1 MTSIHRSIFLALLT
15 LAALACNKGNAPAA
29 GNTST
34 GTGSA
39 NLSPSDLPA
48 STVVATVAGKN
59 ITLGELDKKL
69 ENELADLQETYRQ
82 QRFQLRRQGLER
94 MVLEQLVRAEALKK
108 GFADKPAEGDQPAM
122 TAEDQFLKAEVE
134 DKAGEPTEEE
144 LQAVYQRF
152 QSQMP
157 PGTTME
163 QVRPQL
169 VQAAQNQKRQEI
181 ANALFERLKKEA
193 NVQVKLEEPRREVAA
208 VGPSRGPENAPVTI
222 VEFSDFQCPFCSRA
236 VETVDKVMETY
247 PGKVRLVFRQFPLD
261 FHPQAQKAAEA
272 SLCAADQGKFWEVH
286 DLMFQNQQ
294 QLQADQLKGYAKTA
308 GLDVEKF
315 NKCLDSGEKAAKVQE
330 DLQAGK
336 AAGVR
341 GTPAFFING
350 VFLNGAV
357 PLEEFKKVIDQE
369 LASKG

>member
-1 MTSIHRSIFLALLT
+1 MTQTLRTLSLALLVI
-15 LAALACNKGNAPAA
+15 AAVGCNKEKAPA
-29 GNTST
+29 TSAT
-34 GTGSA
+34 GASA
-39 NLSPSDLPA
+39 AAQPSDLPP
-48 STVVATVAGKN
+48 STVVATVSGKN
-59 ITLGELDKKL
+59 ITLGELDKQL
-69 ENELADLQETYRQ
+69 ENELADLEETYRQ
-82 QRFQLRRQGLER
+82 QKFQLRRQGLER

-108 GFADKPAEGDQPAM
+108 GFQDKPAEGDKPKE

-169 VQAAQNQKRQEI
+169 VQAAKNQKRQEI
-181 ANALFERLKKEA
+181 ANELFERLKKEA
-193 NVQVKLEEPRREVAA
+193 NVQVKLSEPRREVAA

-236 VETVDKVMETY
+236 IESVEKVMETY

-272 SLCAADQGKFWEVH
+272 SLCAADQGKFWELH

-294 QLQADQLKGYAKTA
+294 ALQVDQLKEYAKTV
-308 GLDVEKF
+308 GLDAEKF
-315 NKCLDSGEKAAKVQE
+315 NKCLESGEKAAQVAADME
-330 DLQAGK
+330 AGK
-336 AAGVR
+336 KAGVR

-357 PLEEFKKVIDQE
+357 PFEEFKKVIDEE
-369 LASKG
+369 LASK